1 MNTSTPYT
9 PNVAR
14 GGAEVDV
21 VIVGAGPSGSVAA
34 LRLAQAGLSV
44 VALDQGKWPDYE
56 AYPGRRPEWELVG
69 QKKFHPNPNVRDSEV
84 DYPVDASESA
94 INPLM
99 FSGVGG
105 SATLYGGLWMHL
117 LPSDYRTRTLD
128 GVGDDWPMT
137 YEDMLPFQLRIERD
151 VGVAGMSGDPAYPDR
166 PAYPYAALPI
176 GELGRRGAMGMNK
189 MGWHWWPGSNALPPQ
204 RHEEV
209 NPCIRLGTCVT
220 GCPEGAKSTT
230 DRSHWPR
237 ALKAGARLITEA
249 RVRQIETNAA
259 GLATGVTYIDEN
271 GREQLQRAKVVIVC
285 ANGVGTPRLLL
296 LSGGN
301 RSEGLANSSGLVG
314 KRLMMHPFAS
324 VLASFN
330 DPMDSW
336 QGPFGQRIYSLEF
349 AETDTSRGF
358 VRGTKWNCLPSG
370 GPTTVSGV
378 VGSKLFVN
386 ATGGM
391 GDLWGE
397 SLHENVR
404 RRLGHSLVWGIVCED
419 LPEERNR
426 VVLSSDLTD
435 SDGIPAPKVI
445 YELSENSKRMLK
457 FNVDRCVESVQAAGA
472 IEHLTASPIRES
484 GWHLLGTCV
493 MGNDPGKSV
502 VDQWGRSH
510 DVPNLYVM
518 DGSVFPTSS
527 SVNPTGTLM
536 ALALRN
542 SERLIAQRREQV
554 AA

>member
-1 MNTSTPYT
+1 MQS
-9 PNVAR
+9 PNVMR
-14 GGAEVDV
+14 SGTEIDV

-34 LRLAQAGLSV
+34 LALAQAGFSV
-44 VALDQGKWPDYE
+44 TVLEQGRWPDYA
-56 AYPGRRPEWELVG
+56 AYPGSRPEWELVG
-69 QKKFHPNPNVRDSEV
+69 QKKFHPNPNVRASKV
-84 DYPVDASESA
+84 DYPVDASDSA

-99 FSGVGG
+99 FAGVGG

-117 LPSDYRTRTLD
+117 LPSDYRTKTLD

-137 YEDMLPFQLRIERD
+137 YEDMLPYQLRIERE
-151 VGVAGMSGDPAYPDR
+151 VGVSGLAGDPAYPDR
-166 PAYPYAALPI
+166 PDYPLAALPI
-176 GELGRRGAMGMNK
+176 GEIGRRGALGMNR
-189 MGWHWWPGSNALPPQ
+189 MGWHWWPGSNAIPPT
-204 RHEEV
+204 RHGDINACV
-209 NPCIRLGTCVT
+209 RRGTCVT
-220 GCPEGAKSTT
+220 GCPDGAKSTT

-237 ALKAGARLITEA
+237 ALAAGAKLITEA
-249 RVRQIETNAA
+249 RVREIETNAA
-259 GLATGVTYIDEN
+259 GLATGVVYLDHN
-271 GREQLQRAKVVIVC
+271 GQEQIQRARVVIVC

-296 LSGGN
+296 LSGGK
-301 RSEGLANSSGLVG
+301 RREGLANSSGLVG

-324 VLASFN
+324 VLASFT
-330 DPMDSW
+330 DPLDSW

-391 GDLWGE
+391 GELWGE
-397 SLHENVR
+397 NLHRNVK

-419 LPEERNR
+419 LPEEKNQ
-426 VVLSSDLTD
+426 VVLSGDLTD
-435 SDGIPAPKVI
+435 SDGIPAPKII
-445 YELSENSKRMLK
+445 YELSENSERMLK
-457 FNVDRCVESVQAAGA
+457 FNIDRCVESVEAAGA
-472 IEHLTASPIRES
+472 IEHLTAFPIRES

-493 MGNDPGKSV
+493 MGNDPSTSV

-510 DVPNLYVM
+510 DVPNLYIM

-527 SVNPTGTLM
+527 SVNPTGTVM

-542 SERLIAQRREQV
+542 TERLVERRREQE